1 MAKYQYGSAGFFKQL
16 QSFAEGASGSA
27 EVEAVVTDILQAVA
41 KRGDRALFEL
51 TAKLDGAP
59 ISAESIRLSPE
70 ELEHGVQSLSPGEQ
84 RAVGESIRCVE
95 SFNRQSM
102 PENWTGKNPHGATV
116 GERYYPIRRVGI
128 YVPGGSVPLV
138 STVIMTATLAKIA
151 NVGQICVCT
160 PPDRGGT
167 IAPAMA
173 GVLSLCG
180 VDEVYKAGGAQA
192 VAAMAYGTESVPP
205 VDKIFGPGNAFVNEA
220 KRQLFGKVGIDLLP
234 GPSELMVIADF
245 QAEPQFVAADLLAQA
260 EHGSGKEKI
269 YLVSTSG
276 KISAEVERAMAAQV
290 LRLTHRE
297 AVEKVL
303 ETNFALVE
311 APHLDAA
318 VEVANFVAPEHLQ
331 LQVDNEAVAGMTR
344 RITTAGAIMQGNFT
358 ATALGD
364 FTAGPSH
371 ELPTG
376 RAGRFS
382 SGLTVRDFFRRS
394 SVVRYGKPEVIK
406 AAPTV
411 EAFARMENLDAH
423 GRSVSIRAE

>member
-1 MAKYQYGSAGFFKQL
+1 M
-16 QSFAEGASGSA
+16 
-27 EVEAVVTDILQAVA
+27 VRDILEAVA
-41 KRGDRALFEL
+41 KRGDRALFDL
-51 TAKLDGAP
+51 TAKLDDAT
-59 ISAESIRLSPE
+59 ISAKSIRLTPK
-70 ELEHGVQSLSPGEQ
+70 ELKEGVESLSHRDK
-84 RAVGESIRCVE
+84 RAIEESICCVE
-95 SFNRQSM
+95 SFNRQSI

-138 STVIMTATLAKIA
+138 STVIMTVTLAKIA
-151 NVGQICVCT
+151 NVEEICVCT
-160 PPDRGGT
+160 PPHRRGA

-173 GVLSLCG
+173 GVLWLCG
-180 VDEVYKAGGAQA
+180 VDEVYRVGGAQG
-192 VAAMAYGTESVPP
+192 VAAMAYGTESIAP
-205 VDKIFGPGNAFVNEA
+205 VDKVFGPGNAFVNEA

-234 GPSELMVIADF
+234 GPSELMVIADY
-245 QAEPQFVAADLLAQA
+245 QANPQFVAADLLAQA

-269 YLVSTSG
+269 YLATPSAT
-276 KISAEVERAMAAQV
+276 IAAEVTTALAEQAPQ
-290 LRLTHRE
+290 LTHGE
-297 AVEKVL
+297 AIERVL
-303 ETNFALVE
+303 ETNFALI
-311 APHLDAA
+311 ATPHLDAA

-331 LQVDNEAVAGMTR
+331 LQVEEGVMAEMTR
-344 RITTAGAIMQGNFT
+344 RITTAGAIMQGNYT

-376 RAGRFS
+376 RGGRFS

-394 SVVRYGKPEVIK
+394 SVTRYEKPDVAK

-423 GRSVSIRAE
+423 GRSVSIRTE

>member
-1 MAKYQYGSAGFFKQL
+1 MATYPYGSDGFFQRL
-16 QSFAEGASGSA
+16 QAFAEDASGSA
-27 EVEAVVTDILQAVA
+27 EVEAVVTGILQAVA
-41 KRGDRALFEL
+41 GRGDRALFEL
-51 TAKLDGAP
+51 TAKLDGAT
-59 ISAESIRLSPE
+59 ISAKSIGLSRQ
-70 ELEHGVQSLSPGEQ
+70 ELERGEQSLSAQDRRAIGE
-84 RAVGESIRCVE
+84 AIRCVE
-95 SFNRQSM
+95 SFNRQSL
-102 PENWTGKNPHGATV
+102 PENWSGKNPHGATV

-128 YVPGGSVPLV
+128 YVPGGGVPLV
-138 STVIMTATLAKIA
+138 STVIMTTTLATIA

-160 PPDRGGT
+160 PPNRLGA
-167 IAPAMA
+167 IAPALA
-173 GVLSLCG
+173 GVLSICG
-180 VDEVYKAGGAQA
+180 VDEVYKVGGAQA
-192 VAAMAYGTESVPP
+192 VAAMAYGTESIAATN
-205 VDKIFGPGNAFVNEA
+205 KIFGPGNAFVNEA

-245 QAEPQFVAADLLAQA
+245 QAQPQFVAADLLAQA

-269 YLVSTSG
+269 YLVSTSE
-276 KISAEVERAMAAQV
+276 KIAAEVKKALTAQL

-297 AVEKVL
+297 AIEKVL
-303 ETNFALVE
+303 DTNFAWIDV
-311 APHLDAA
+311 PHLDAA

-331 LQVDNEAVAGMTR
+331 LQVDNEAIAWMTR

-364 FTAGPSH
+364 FVAGPSH

-376 RAGRFS
+376 RGGRFS

-394 SVVRYGKPEVIK
+394 SVVRYDKPEVNK

>member
-1 MAKYQYGSAGFFKQL
+1 MATYPYGSDGFFQRL
-16 QSFAEGASGSA
+16 QAFAEDASGSA
-27 EVEAVVTDILQAVA
+27 EVEAVVTGILQAVA
-41 KRGDRALFEL
+41 GRGDRALFEL
-51 TAKLDGAP
+51 TAKLDGAT
-59 ISAESIRLSPE
+59 ISAKSIGLSRQ
-70 ELEHGVQSLSPGEQ
+70 ELERDEQSLSAQDRRAIGE
-84 RAVGESIRCVE
+84 AIRCVE
-95 SFNRQSM
+95 SFNRQSL
-102 PENWTGKNPHGATV
+102 PENWSGKNPHGATV

-128 YVPGGSVPLV
+128 YVPGGGVPLV
-138 STVIMTATLAKIA
+138 STVIMTTTLATIA

-160 PPDRGGT
+160 PPNRLGA
-167 IAPAMA
+167 IAPALA
-173 GVLSLCG
+173 GVLSICG
-180 VDEVYKAGGAQA
+180 VDEVYKVGGAQA
-192 VAAMAYGTESVPP
+192 VAAMAYGTESIAAT
-205 VDKIFGPGNAFVNEA
+205 DKIFGPGNAFVNEA

-245 QAEPQFVAADLLAQA
+245 QAQPQFVAADLLAQA

-269 YLVSTSG
+269 YLVSTSE
-276 KISAEVERAMAAQV
+276 KIAAEVKKALTAQ
-290 LRLTHRE
+290 LIRLTHRE
-297 AVEKVL
+297 AIEKVL
-303 ETNFALVE
+303 DTNFAWIDV
-311 APHLDAA
+311 PHLDAA

-331 LQVDNEAVAGMTR
+331 LQVDNEAIAWMTR

-364 FTAGPSH
+364 FVAGPSH

-376 RAGRFS
+376 RGGRFS

-394 SVVRYGKPEVIK
+394 SVVRYDKPEVNK

>member
-1 MAKYQYGSAGFFKQL
+1 MIKYQYGSAGFFNRL
-16 QSFAEGASGSA
+16 QSFAEGASGSS

-51 TAKLDGAP
+51 TAKLDGALIP
-59 ISAESIRLSPE
+59 AESIRLSPE
-70 ELEHGVQSLSPGEQ
+70 ELEHGVQNLSAREQ
-84 RAVGESIRCVE
+84 RAIGESIRCVE
-95 SFNRQSM
+95 SFHRQSI

-138 STVIMTATLAKIA
+138 STVIMTVTLAKIA

-160 PPDRGGT
+160 PPDRGGA
-167 IAPAMA
+167 IASAMA

-180 VDEVYKAGGAQA
+180 VDEAYKVGGAQA
-192 VAAMAYGTESVPP
+192 VAAMAYGTESIPP
-205 VDKIFGPGNAFVNEA
+205 VDKVFGPGNAFVNEA

-234 GPSELMVIADF
+234 GPSELMVIADS

-276 KISAEVERAMAAQV
+276 KIAAEVERAMAEQV

-297 AVEKVL
+297 AIEKVL

-406 AAPTV
+406 AAATV